1 MMGLFFP
8 ATAAENCACY
18 LTFYS
23 QWMQA
28 TFHACTGSF
37 KRCQSCPTISG
48 VSVTNQELRWLLFSA
63 TRGGKLRLRPHILFS
78 MDAGDLPRLYRILP
92 SLSKLAHYPRC
103 ICYYPRIEEATFL
116 RHPRRKIALDTS
128 HFALNGCRRPSTPA
142 PALGLAIAVK
152 AFQLS
157 QVYLLLPK
165 N

>member
-63 TRGGKLRLRPHILFS
+63 TRGGKLRLIPHILLS
-78 MDAGDLPRLYRILP
+78 MDAGDLPRLHLHWVLL
-92 SLSKLAHYPRC
+92 SLSKLSNYPRC
-103 ICYYPRIEEATFL
+103 ICYYPRIDTATFT
-116 RHPRRKIALDTS
+116 RHQWRKIALDTS
-128 HFALNGCRRPSTPA
+128 HFTLNGCRQTSTDCTGHA
-142 PALGLAIAVK
+142 
-152 AFQLS
+152 S
-157 QVYLLLPK
+157 H
-165 N
+165 

>member
-1 MMGLFFP
+1 MNSRAVYFFSDLRRHIALQSQIVLSTGAGDFTLLYRAPQTLSKLSHYSRCIFDYEKKLMRLFFP

-63 TRGGKLRLRPHILFS
+63 TRGGKLRLRPHILLA
-78 MDAGDLPRLYRILP
+78 MDTGDLPRLYRVLS
-92 SLSKLAHYPRC
+92 SLSNLSYFPR
-103 ICYYPRIEEATFL
+103 
-116 RHPRRKIALDTS
+116 
-128 HFALNGCRRPSTPA
+128 
-142 PALGLAIAVK
+142 
-152 AFQLS
+152 
-157 QVYLLLPK
+157 
-165 N
+165 

>member
-48 VSVTNQELRWLLFSA
+48 VSLTMKKMMGLFFPATAAENCACDLTFYSQWIQATFHACTGSCHRCQTFPTISGESVTIQELIRLLFSA
-63 TRGGKLRLRPHILFS
+63 TRGGKMRLIPHILFS
-78 MDAGDLPRLYRILP
+78 KDAGDLPRLYRILP
-92 SLSKLAHYPRC
+92 SL
-103 ICYYPRIEEATFL
+103 
-116 RHPRRKIALDTS
+116 
-128 HFALNGCRRPSTPA
+128 
-142 PALGLAIAVK
+142 
-152 AFQLS
+152 
-157 QVYLLLPK
+157 
-165 N
+165 